1 MPDLKRE
8 LRLLVLL
15 VVVVCIALVWY
26 LFAGAPRHG
35 APTSSGES
43 AAQVTPP
50 PFTPEIAKQ
59 LEQSHGF
66 QMLVSYTDRGFEPL
80 RASIK
85 TGDTVRFTNNSS
97 RTLWIAASP
106 IGDTKIYPG
115 SSDCGASAL
124 DTCKALKPLE
134 FWEFT
139 FSQSGTWGYQNN
151 LSKDDVA
158 TIQVK

>member
-1 MPDLKRE
+1 MPDIKRE

-15 VVVVCIALVWY
+15 LVVVVIAFVWY
-26 LFAGAPRHG
+26 LIAGAPRQG
-35 APTSSGES
+35 ASTSTGES
-43 AAQVTPP
+43 AAQVVPP
-50 PFTPEIAKQ
+50 PFTPEIAAQ
-59 LEQSHGF
+59 LEKSNGF

-80 RASIK
+80 QATIK

-106 IGDTKIYPG
+106 VGDTKIYPG

-139 FSQSGTWGYQNN
+139 FTQNGTWGYQNN
-151 LSKDDVA
+151 LNKDDVA
-158 TIQVK
+158 TIRVK